1 MNYTVNIIVWSEEKS
16 FRKKG
21 ALDHMNSQNSKL
33 YSTMVIN
40 EVVGVELLTV

>member
-1 MNYTVNIIVWSEEKS
+1 
-16 FRKKG
+16 
-21 ALDHMNSQNSKL
+21 MNSQNSKL